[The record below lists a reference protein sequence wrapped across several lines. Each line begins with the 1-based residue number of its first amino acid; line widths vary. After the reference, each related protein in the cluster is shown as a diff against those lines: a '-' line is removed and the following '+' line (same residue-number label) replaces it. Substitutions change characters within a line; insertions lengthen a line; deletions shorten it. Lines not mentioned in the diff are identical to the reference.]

1 MNTLT
6 LFYLQHE
13 TPLAFS
19 ISLCQKCPTFTI
31 ILFFFQKNKNRR
43 AYANLSVT
51 TIQRVNKRLEA
62 NSIRDL
68 AVEETPKVRTELRS
82 ECFRLTS
89 KFQQPVTATEC
100 MLTERQISEN
110 IFGSGSAWLPF
121 V

>member
-1 MNTLT
+1 M
-6 LFYLQHE
+6 
-13 TPLAFS
+13 
-19 ISLCQKCPTFTI
+19 
-31 ILFFFQKNKNRR
+31 
-43 AYANLSVT
+43 SVT